1 MIKLKDLLVEAT
13 TSKGVYRQVTDK
25 QELEDLSKELYSL
38 INIAYKPIG
47 GHVKITNSQD
57 ILRSDIHFWTVADL
71 DDDPEVDVTVFGKNT
86 PHGTKL
92 SGIGHDGEG
101 TNIKNLL
108 KKQSEL
114 LKKPGTYAEVSGD
127 AFRVFVEKGGVPT
140 VDDESMVRKVLNN
153 KEIEWHGTH
162 PDEGGKKGQGWYS
175 RKLAN
180 GKKSTKT
187 LIGLPKR

>member
-47 GHVKITNSQD
+47 GHAKITNSQD
-57 ILRSDIHFWTVADL
+57 VLRSDIHFWTVADL

-127 AFRVFVEKGGVPT
+127 AFRVFVEKGGVPI

-162 PDEGGKKGQGWYS
+162 PDEEGKKGRGWDS
-175 RKLAN
+175 RN
-180 GKKSTKT
+180 NTRSNS
-187 LIGLPKR
+187 